1 METKM
6 KVSDTLSVIEK
17 SGKFVVAENGKPV
30 NLPKTDGSTVVT
42 EFDSRED
49 AEKYIS
55 ILTRLKKQKQYY
67 QR

>member
-1 METKM
+1 METTM

-17 SGKFVVAENGKPV
+17 SGKFVVTENGKPI
-30 NLPKTDGSTVVT
+30 NLPKTDGATIVT

-55 ILTRLKKQKQYY
+55 ILSRLKSQKQYA
-67 QR
+67 

>member
-17 SGKFVVAENGKPV
+17 NGKFIVTENGKPI
-30 NLPKTDGSTVVT
+30 NLPKTDGATIVT

-55 ILTRLKKQKQYY
+55 ILSRLKSQKQYA
-67 QR
+67 

>member
-17 SGKFVVAENGKPV
+17 SGKFVVTQNGQPI
-30 NLPKTDGSTVVT
+30 NLPKTDGATIVT

-55 ILTRLKKQKQYY
+55 ILSRLKKQKQY
-67 QR
+67 Q

>member
-17 SGKFVVAENGKPV
+17 NGKFVVAENDKPI

-42 EFDSRED
+42 EFDSKDD
-49 AEKYIS
+49 AEKYMKIVS
-55 ILTRLKKQKQYY
+55 SLKRMKKYA
-67 QR
+67 

>member
-17 SGKFVVAENGKPV
+17 NGKFVVALDNKPI
-30 NLPKTDGSTVVT
+30 NLPKTDGATIVT

-55 ILTRLKKQKQYY
+55 ILSRLKSQKQYA
-67 QR
+67 

>member
-1 METKM
+1 METTM

-17 SGKFVVAENGKPV
+17 SGKFVVSENGKPI
-30 NLPKTDGSTVVT
+30 NLPKTDGATIVT

-55 ILTRLKKQKQYY
+55 ILSRLKKQKQY
-67 QR
+67 Q